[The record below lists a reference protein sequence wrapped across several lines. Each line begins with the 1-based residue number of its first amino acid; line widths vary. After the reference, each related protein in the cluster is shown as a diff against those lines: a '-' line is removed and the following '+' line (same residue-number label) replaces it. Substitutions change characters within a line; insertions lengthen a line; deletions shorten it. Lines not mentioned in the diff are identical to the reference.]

1 MGMGCGCE
9 EDDRDEVG
17 EEGIC
22 EKVSHFFGCIELKYL
37 GRRIY
42 FLVLNLQISKLNK
55 RFCAK

>member
-22 EKVSHFFGCIELKYL
+22 EKVSHLDESKGCVEEID
-37 GRRIY
+37 
-42 FLVLNLQISKLNK
+42 
-55 RFCAK
+55 